1 MPQLLSGGEGKPE
14 SGPDHFTALSFI
26 QECSCMVEAPGEDWD
41 WPEACLL
48 DTIRYLRGSKLLSM
62 PADLKA
68 AFPARV

>member
-48 DTIRYLRGSKLLSM
+48 DTIRYLRGS
-62 PADLKA
+62 
-68 AFPARV
+68 